1 MNIHQLSVTY
11 HQEEDRLLVR
21 ISSHEHEEFRL
32 WLTRRLTLAMMPG
45 LTKTATDQ
53 LALQTPS
60 SDLAAP
66 PDIQRQRIVENF
78 RKEAL
83 TYASDFKTPYQA
95 KDAALPLGKQPLLVT
110 ELKMALQKSG
120 KLQLAFIEKL
130 PESERNVQ
138 IAIGSQLTQGLV
150 QLLNKC
156 LKKSQWL
163 NSTPLTGAQEAADT
177 SETPDPTQR
186 PRYLN

>member
-21 ISSHEHEEFRL
+21 VSSHQNEEFRL
-32 WLTRRLTLAMMPG
+32 WLTRRLTLALMPG
-45 LTKTATDQ
+45 LAKTATDQ
-53 LALQTPS
+53 LALQTQG

-66 PDIQRQRIVENF
+66 PDIQRQRIVEDF

-83 TYASDFKTPYQA
+83 TYASDLKTPYQA
-95 KDAALPLGKQPLLVT
+95 QDATLPMGKEPLLVT
-110 ELKMALQKSG
+110 EVKISLLKSG
-120 KLQLAFIEKL
+120 KLQLVFIEKL
-130 PESERNVQ
+130 PEPGRKVQ
-138 IAIGSQLTQGLV
+138 IAMGAQLTQGLL

-163 NSTPLTGAQEAADT
+163 KSAPLADLQKAADPP
-177 SETPDPTQR
+177 ETPDPMER

>member
-1 MNIHQLSVTY
+1 MNIHQLLVTY

-32 WLTRRLTLAMMPG
+32 WLTRRLTLALMPG

-53 LALQTPS
+53 LALQTQS
-60 SDLAAP
+60 SDVAAP
-66 PDIQRQRIVENF
+66 PDIQRQHIVENF

-83 TYASDFKTPYQA
+83 AYAGDFKTPYQA
-95 KDAALPLGKQPLLVT
+95 KDAALPLGKEPLLVT
-110 ELKMALQKSG
+110 ELKMTLLKSG
-120 KLQLAFIEKL
+120 KLQLVFIEKL
-130 PESERNVQ
+130 PEPGRKVQ
-138 IAIGSQLTQGLV
+138 IAVGAQLTQGLL
-150 QLLNKC
+150 QLLSKG

-163 NSTPLTGAQEAADT
+163 KSAPPAAIQEAAEPP
-177 SETPDPTQR
+177 ETLDPTER

>member
-11 HQEEDRLLVR
+11 HPAEDRLLVR
-21 ISSHEHEEFRL
+21 ISSQESEEFRL
-32 WLTRRLTLAMMPG
+32 WLTRRLTLALMPG
-45 LTKTATDQ
+45 LKQTAADQ
-53 LALQTPS
+53 LARQTKS
-60 SDLAAP
+60 DDLAAP

-83 TYASDFKTPYQA
+83 TYASDFKTPPHA
-95 KDAALPLGKQPLLVT
+95 KDSALPMGKQPLLVT
-110 ELKMALQKSG
+110 ELKMTLLKSG
-120 KLQLAFIEKL
+120 KLQLVFIEKL

-138 IAIGSQLTQGLV
+138 IAIGLQLTQGLL

-163 NSTPLTGAQEAADT
+163 NSPPLAGIQETPDKP
-177 SETPDPTQR
+177 ETPDPMER

>member
-1 MNIHQLSVTY
+1 MNIHQVSVIY
-11 HQEEDRLLVR
+11 HPEQDRLLVR
-21 ISSHEHEEFRL
+21 ISSQDSEEFRL
-32 WLTRRLTLAMMPG
+32 WLTRRLTLALMPG
-45 LTKTATDQ
+45 LTKTAAEQ
-53 LALQTPS
+53 LTRETPS
-60 SDLAAP
+60 SGLAAA

-83 TYASDFKTPYQA
+83 TYENDFKTPYQA
-95 KDAALPLGKQPLLVT
+95 KDAALPMGKEPLLVT
-110 ELKMALQKSG
+110 EVKMALLKSG

-130 PESERNVQ
+130 PEPGRNVR
-138 IAIGSQLTQGLV
+138 IAINTQLTQGLL

-163 NSTPLTGAQEAADT
+163 KSPPLAGGQEATDT
-177 SETPDPTQR
+177 PETPDPMER

>member
-21 ISSHEHEEFRL
+21 VSSHENEEFRL
-32 WLTRRLTLAMMPG
+32 WLTRRMTLALMPG
-45 LTKTATDQ
+45 LTKAATDQ
-53 LALQTPS
+53 LARHTES
-60 SDLAAP
+60 NDLAAP
-66 PDIQRQRIVENF
+66 ADIQRQRIVDNF
-78 RKEAL
+78 KKEAL

-95 KDAALPLGKQPLLVT
+95 KDAVLPMGKEPLLVT
-110 ELKMALQKSG
+110 EVKMSLLKSG

-130 PESERNVQ
+130 PDPGRNVR
-138 IAIGSQLTQGLV
+138 IATGAQLTQGLL

-163 NSTPLTGAQEAADT
+163 KSAPLAGAQEAAD
-177 SETPDPTQR
+177 SPETPDPTER